1 MPSVYISIV
10 DCDSCRNIPQKFS
23 REREGGEVAQGIPPE
38 FNGLKKEGHIQK
50 KLKLVV
56 DIFPEIYPRDL
67 IKPSWRPL
75 VQDGDGSVVDS
86 KFCGL
91 PYLAP
96 GEEWPLCGTC
106 GKPMHFIMQINF
118 SQVPEETRISNGDC
132 LLQMWYCVREC
143 NFDASNRLDPTA
155 RSNLVRITLLVGE
168 APSVNAPDCG
178 ASQVIGGTFPAKRIV
193 GWEKQR
199 EEFLDISQWDSLL
212 PADLREKIYEIIDF
226 NLDPVKNWMNPE
238 KGDKL
243 GGWARLHERNAV
255 PKCPF
260 CASEMQLIFQIQS
273 EDNLPYLWRPRFPNG
288 TSLGRPRTTAHI
300 SKGTGYITQCQ
311 IHRDQ
316 VTFTWD
322 YSSF

>member
-1 MPSVYISIV
+1 M
-10 DCDSCRNIPQKFS
+10 
-23 REREGGEVAQGIPPE
+23 
-38 FNGLKKEGHIQK
+38 
-50 KLKLVV
+50 V

-96 GEEWPLCGTC
+96 GDEWPLCGTC
-106 GKPMHFIMQINF
+106 GKPMQFMMQINF
-118 SQVPEETRISNGDC
+118 SQVPAEARLYQGNS

-143 NFDASNRLDPTA
+143 NFDAGKRLDPA
-155 RSNLVRITLLVGE
+155 AKSKLVRITPLGGG
-168 APSVNAPDCG
+168 APTVNVPDSG

-199 EEFLDISQWDSLL
+199 DEFPDVTQWESLL
-212 PADLREKIYEIIDF
+212 PTDLREKIF
-226 NLDPVKNWMNPE
+226 ATLDSHFDPPQSWLYPE

-243 GGWARLHERNAV
+243 GGWARLHTKNT
-255 PKCPF
+255 PPMCPL
-260 CASEMQLIFQIQS
+260 CSSEMRLVFQIQS
-273 EDNLPYLWRPRFPNG
+273 DDHLPYLWRPRFPNG
-288 TSLGRPRTTAHI
+288 TPLGRPWTTAHI
-300 SKGTGYITQCQ
+300 SKGTGYIIQCQ
-311 IHRDQ
+311 IHQDQ
-316 VTFTWD
+316 VAFTWD